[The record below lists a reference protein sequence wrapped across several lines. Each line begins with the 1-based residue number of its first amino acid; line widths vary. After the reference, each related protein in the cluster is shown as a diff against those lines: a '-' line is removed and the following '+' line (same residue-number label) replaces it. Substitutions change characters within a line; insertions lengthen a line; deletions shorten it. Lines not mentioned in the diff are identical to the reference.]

1 MLPVIVRMTTDDERV
16 GEPKLPSLQTSLY
29 VYRWQSNR
37 AASAPSLYSPGPHLS
52 LTYTPLLLLETDSS
66 LFTRTHL
73 SLTYSSLS
81 SGPNLSLTD
90 SSTLYLTYHRKTP
103 FFPLDLTYH
112 WKTPLLLLDLIY
124 CLQTSLFSLDLTY
137 HLQTSLFHMDLNH
150 WQTPLFLAPIGC

>member
-52 LTYTPLLLLETDSS
+52 LTYTPLFLLETDSS

-73 SLTYSSLS
+73 SLTYSFFS
-81 SGPNLSLTD
+81 SGPDLSLKD
-90 SSTLYLTYHRKTP
+90 SSLTSGPH
-103 FFPLDLTYH
+103 
-112 WKTPLLLLDLIY
+112 LLLTDF
-124 CLQTSLFSLDLTY
+124 TLFSGP
-137 HLQTSLFHMDLNH
+137 HLSLADFSLSYGP
-150 WQTPLFLAPIGC
+150 QSLADSSFPCSNWMLI